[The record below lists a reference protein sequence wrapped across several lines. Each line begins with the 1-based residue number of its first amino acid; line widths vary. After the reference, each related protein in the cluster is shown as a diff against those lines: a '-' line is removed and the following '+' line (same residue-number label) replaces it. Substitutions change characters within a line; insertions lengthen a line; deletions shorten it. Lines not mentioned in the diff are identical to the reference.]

1 MKTSFKLATSY
12 MKRQRGKTLALLV
25 SVGLSVML
33 IFSTNVI
40 RDSGYESEVQEA
52 KDLYGD
58 YTVRFDG
65 IDKNLV
71 DNLSKQPEIKSLS
84 KINYFCEIVNTDN
97 GVKLD
102 LNSFDKAYIDSLKY
116 ELVQGRT
123 PSKDGEIVIEEK
135 ALNQMGIKNS
145 LNKNMD
151 FMLLNKYLDDKE
163 ISQIDSTNKSFK
175 VVGIVKKPDKYYES
189 INGFKTQAFI
199 YKGSNLPI
207 KTEDTYK
214 GTIYL
219 KSEND
224 MSSFVQSMIKKLN
237 IDWGHIYENIELL
250 QAKSSNEANKI
261 NIRSIINSFILV
273 IVSIVTT
280 YNIFNIILADMINQ
294 IGMMRAIGMSKRKI
308 KKMFRVSSTI
318 YITLG
323 TLLGIV
329 AGCIFSY
336 IGVFVVYGYSSKIV
350 IEPLSIILSF
360 TVSIIAVSIS
370 NFITVRKSIKISI
383 IDSIRN
389 SDKYKRKS
397 KNINNKIK
405 RSNKS
410 ILMKFVVRN
419 MLRNKSRTI
428 LTIIAISMVGTMFIF
443 NYSAMNLLNANP
455 EIFGGVGARSYGN
468 VDITLSGNLSNT
480 ENLFYKIDDS
490 IINKVKDESNV
501 NKIEPNFYNKGG
513 YLLIEKDKL
522 SNDYLDELKRVGSN
536 YNKEYP
542 LLVKGYSDSLFK
554 NRDSF
559 IKDKTN
565 IQDLKPSEYKQVIL
579 VNNFYSKLKH
589 SFSNLMSGVKVG
601 DILEIKL
608 PVYKNGLEKYEN
620 FKVQVA
626 GIMKDTY
633 ISSQDGDSTFKGG
646 QIILKEEDYKE
657 LTNQKDYNRL
667 FIMSEKDKFC

>member
-12 MKRQRGKTLALLV
+12 MRRQRGKTLALLV

-116 ELVQGRT
+116 EFVQGRP

-219 KSEND
+219 
-224 MSSFVQSMIKKLN
+224 
-237 IDWGHIYENIELL
+237 
-250 QAKSSNEANKI
+250 
-261 NIRSIINSFILV
+261 
-273 IVSIVTT
+273 
-280 YNIFNIILADMINQ
+280 
-294 IGMMRAIGMSKRKI
+294 
-308 KKMFRVSSTI
+308 
-318 YITLG
+318 
-323 TLLGIV
+323 
-329 AGCIFSY
+329 
-336 IGVFVVYGYSSKIV
+336 
-350 IEPLSIILSF
+350 
-360 TVSIIAVSIS
+360 
-370 NFITVRKSIKISI
+370 
-383 IDSIRN
+383 
-389 SDKYKRKS
+389 
-397 KNINNKIK
+397 
-405 RSNKS
+405 
-410 ILMKFVVRN
+410 
-419 MLRNKSRTI
+419 
-428 LTIIAISMVGTMFIF
+428 
-443 NYSAMNLLNANP
+443 
-455 EIFGGVGARSYGN
+455 
-468 VDITLSGNLSNT
+468 
-480 ENLFYKIDDS
+480 
-490 IINKVKDESNV
+490 
-501 NKIEPNFYNKGG
+501 
-513 YLLIEKDKL
+513 
-522 SNDYLDELKRVGSN
+522 
-536 YNKEYP
+536 
-542 LLVKGYSDSLFK
+542 
-554 NRDSF
+554 
-559 IKDKTN
+559 
-565 IQDLKPSEYKQVIL
+565 
-579 VNNFYSKLKH
+579 
-589 SFSNLMSGVKVG
+589 
-601 DILEIKL
+601 
-608 PVYKNGLEKYEN
+608 
-620 FKVQVA
+620 
-626 GIMKDTY
+626 
-633 ISSQDGDSTFKGG
+633 
-646 QIILKEEDYKE
+646 
-657 LTNQKDYNRL
+657 
-667 FIMSEKDKFC
+667 